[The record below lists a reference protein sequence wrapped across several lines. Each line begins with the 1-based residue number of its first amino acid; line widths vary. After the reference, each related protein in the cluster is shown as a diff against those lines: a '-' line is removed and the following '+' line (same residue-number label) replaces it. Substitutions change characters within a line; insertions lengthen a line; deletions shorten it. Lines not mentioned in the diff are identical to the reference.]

1 MQYKDW
7 SALKAAGKVA
17 FKKIAAVA
25 EVEAV
30 YNADGSIKTPSVSS
44 QNAYTVL
51 DRKSYDTNTGT
62 ESTVED
68 RLSLSELEREKDQLT
83 AEKAR
88 IQAKLTEVGKMITD
102 IKKV

>member
-1 MQYKDW
+1 MQYKDY
-7 SALKAAGKVA
+7 STLKAASKVA
-17 FKKIAAVA
+17 FKEIAAVA

-30 YNADGSIKTPSVSS
+30 FNSDGSVKTPAVHS

-51 DRKSYDTNTGT
+51 ERKTYDPNTGA

-68 RLSLSELEREKDQLT
+68 RLSLVELEREKVQLT
-83 AEKAR
+83 AEKSR

>member
-1 MQYKDW
+1 MQYKDY
-7 SALKAAGKVA
+7 STLKAASKVA
-17 FKKIAAVA
+17 FKEIAAVA

-30 YNADGSIKTPSVSS
+30 FNSDGSVKTPAVHS

-51 DRKSYDTNTGT
+51 ERKTYDPNTGA

-68 RLSLSELEREKDQLT
+68 RLSLSDLERRKDQLT
-83 AEKAR
+83 VDKDRA
-88 IQAKLTEVGKMITD
+88 QTGLTEVGKMITD